1 MSFQFQL
8 SNVQYC
14 AVLRGTDATIVLAQS
29 QISQLPYLVI
39 GNKATIS
46 SSGYFGYIS
55 EIDLLGTSFKVKPA
69 QDDGIMQSVTP
80 GLLLSGEIITIT
92 Q

>member
-1 MSFQFQL
+1 MSQFQL
-8 SNVQYC
+8 SNTKYC
-14 AVLRGTDATIVLAQS
+14 QVLKGNDAIVTVPQS
-29 QISQLPYLVI
+29 QQALLANLVI

-46 SSGYFGYIS
+46 SSGYFGYVS
-55 EIDLLGTSFKVKPA
+55 EVDEYGYTFRVKPA

-80 GLLLSGEIITIT
+80 GLLLTNEIITIT

>member
-1 MSFQFQL
+1 MGQFQL
-8 SNVQYC
+8 SNTAYC
-14 AVLRGTDATIVLAQS
+14 AVLRGTDATVTLPQS

-46 SSGYFGYIS
+46 SSGYYGYIS
-55 EIDLLGTSFKVKPA
+55 EIDVYGNSFKFKAA
-69 QDDGIMQSVTP
+69 QVDGILESVTP
-80 GLLLSGEIITIT
+80 GLLNISEIITIS